1 MKRHFALVALAAM
14 IFFGCNSEKK
24 AEMADYAAADTVS
37 ADLSSTDTAT
47 EKMTKTADMRF
58 RVKDV
63 QQTKQKL
70 SETLKKQGGLV
81 MEFSISSAVKDTE
94 KVKFS
99 ADSLQEITSY
109 TTDGY
114 LTARI
119 PAEHLDDFTNAI
131 AKMAVFVDNQSLKM
145 EDRSL
150 AYVENKLKAENRQ
163 QALTQIN
170 KVASKKSP
178 NVQSALSLKDD
189 YVDRKIQNLAID
201 QQVKYSTITLNFY
214 QDNTVKTMIVA
225 NDNIFDYKPSF
236 FRRLGLNLTDGW
248 SYFKELVLFLSKLWM
263 FFSTGL
269 IAFFIIRYYTKKKH
283 AKVIIPP
290 TGNR

>member
-1 MKRHFALVALAAM
+1 MKRHFAFVALAAM

-24 AEMADYAAADTVS
+24 AEMADYAAADTVA
-37 ADLSSTDTAT
+37 ADLDAANTSV

-70 SETLKKQGGLV
+70 SETIRKQGGLV
-81 MEFSISSAVKDTE
+81 MEFSISSAVKDTQ

-99 ADSLQEITSY
+99 TDSLKEITAYS
-109 TTDGY
+109 TDGY
-114 LTARI
+114 LTARV

-131 AKMAVFVDNQSLKM
+131 AEMAVFVDNQSLKM
-145 EDRSL
+145 EDRGL
-150 AYVENKLKAENRQ
+150 AYIENKLKAENRQ
-163 QALTQIN
+163 QAVAQIN

-178 NVQSALSLKDD
+178 NVQSALSIKDD
-189 YVDRKIQNLAID
+189 YVDKKIQNLAID

-214 QDNTVKTMIVA
+214 QDHTVKTMVVA
-225 NDNIFDYKPSF
+225 NDNIYDYKPDF
-236 FRRLGLNLTDGW
+236 FRRLGLNLIDGW
-248 SYFKELVLFLSKLWM
+248 TYFKELILFLSKLWM
-263 FFSTGL
+263 FFLTGV
-269 IAFFIIRYYTKKKH
+269 IAFFVIRYYAKKQH

-290 TGNR
+290 SSN